1 MRGAR
6 VTSGGDR
13 GDSSVPDDVWEQF
26 LRDSVEGV
34 ADAPKEPSARAR
46 VVTERLRDQPAG
58 NDGWRAYTP
67 AAPARRTKGWYLV
80 GLLAAVALLVAAF
93 DPWNMIGAS
102 GGDGASGPPLAQESA
117 RPTDAPPVEPA
128 ERPTL
133 AEPFRGSPAV
143 RWADGAAGITVPAA
157 RATGWMSKEQVEKAL
172 RQTRDFLVATS
183 LDPAVLRGERPAE
196 AIALIN
202 PHQKDV
208 KDYLAVAFGTPT
220 EENDPL
226 LLFSRFDTSY
236 ARLAGDVVKTRGR
249 MTFREGDR
257 GALQVTTD
265 VTYVY
270 PVVRA
275 GAGGD
280 EVVRTIARREVVVN
294 WDDPSKIITKAGTLS
309 LVSYKVDMT
318 NGGCDTHTGYFTP
331 EFGTRGADSGSAE
344 GETVDPYDR
353 STSIFGGTGS
363 PGGGCRTASRS

>member
-1 MRGAR
+1 MR
-6 VTSGGDR
+6 SGGDR

-46 VVTERLRDQPAG
+46 VVAERLRNEPAG
-58 NDGWRAYTP
+58 NDGWRTYTP
-67 AAPARRTKGWYLV
+67 AAPARRTKRRYLV
-80 GLLAAVALLVAAF
+80 GLLAAVALLVVAF

-102 GGDGASGPPLAQESA
+102 GGSGAFGPPLAQESA

-143 RWADGAAGITVPAA
+143 RWADGTAGITVPAA
-157 RATGWMSKEQVEKAL
+157 RATGWMSKAQVEKAL
-172 RQTRDFLVATS
+172 RQTRDFLVASS
-183 LDPAVLRGERPAE
+183 LDPAVLRGERPTK

-202 PHQKDV
+202 PRQKGV
-208 KDYLAVAFGTPT
+208 KDYLAGAFGTPT

-226 LLFSRFDTSY
+226 LLFSRFDPSS
-236 ARLAGDVVKTRGR
+236 ARLVGDIVKTRGR
-249 MTFREGDR
+249 MTFREGER
-257 GALQVTTD
+257 GALEVTTD

-270 PVVRA
+270 PVARA
-275 GAGGD
+275 GAGSD
-280 EVVRTIARREVVVN
+280 EVVRTIARREVVVS
-294 WDDPSKIITKAGTLS
+294 WDDPSKVITEPGTLS

-331 EFGTRGADSGSAE
+331 AFGTQGSDGGATD

-353 STSIFGGTGS
+353 SKPLFGGTGS
-363 PGGGCRTASRS
+363 PDGACGTASRS

>member
-1 MRGAR
+1 MN
-6 VTSGGDR
+6 TGGDR

-46 VVTERLRDQPAG
+46 VVTDRLRNEPAG
-58 NDGWRAYTP
+58 NDGWRTYTP
-67 AAPARRTKGWYLV
+67 AAPARRRKGRYLV
-80 GLLAAVALLVAAF
+80 GLLAAMALLVVAL

-102 GGDGASGPPLAQESA
+102 GGGAASGPPLAQESG

-128 ERPTL
+128 RRPTP

-143 RWADGAAGITVPAA
+143 RWADGTAGITVPDA
-157 RATGWMSKEQVEKAL
+157 RATGWMSKAQVEKAL

-183 LDPAVLRGERPAE
+183 LDPAVLRGGRPTQ

-208 KDYLAVAFGTPT
+208 KDYLAAAFGTPT

-236 ARLAGDVVKTRGR
+236 ARLAGDIVKTRGR

-294 WDDPSKIITKAGTLS
+294 WDDPSKIITEPGTLS

-331 EFGTRGADSGSAE
+331 EFGTRGSDGGSPD
-344 GETVDPYDR
+344 GETVDPYNR
-353 STSIFGGTGS
+353 STSMSGGTAS
-363 PGGGCRTASRS
+363 PDGGCRTASRS

>member
-1 MRGAR
+1 MR
-6 VTSGGDR
+6 TGGDR

-26 LRDSVEGV
+26 LRESVEGV

-46 VVTERLRDQPAG
+46 VVTERLRNEPAG
-58 NDGWRAYTP
+58 NDGWRTYTP
-67 AAPARRTKGWYLV
+67 AAPARRKKGRHLV

-93 DPWNMIGAS
+93 DPWNIIGAS
-102 GGDGASGPPLAQESA
+102 GEGAASGPPLARESG
-117 RPTDAPPVEPA
+117 RPTEAPPVEPA
-128 ERPTL
+128 QRPTI

-157 RATGWMSKEQVEKAL
+157 RATGWMSKAQVEKAL

-183 LDPAVLRGERPAE
+183 LDPAVLRGERPTE
-196 AIALIN
+196 AVALIN
-202 PHQKDV
+202 PQQKDV
-208 KDYLAVAFGTPT
+208 KDYLAAAFGTPTT

-226 LLFSRFDTSY
+226 LLFSRFDPSH

-270 PVVRA
+270 PVVQA
-275 GAGGD
+275 AGGD
-280 EVVRTIARREVVVN
+280 EVVRTIARREVVVS
-294 WDDPSKIITKAGTLS
+294 WDDPSKVITEAGTLS

-318 NGGCDTHTGYFTP
+318 NGGCDTHNGYFTP
-331 EFGTRGADSGSAE
+331 QFGTRGADSGSTD
-344 GETVDPYDR
+344 GEVVDPYDR
-353 STSIFGGTGS
+353 SAPMFGGTGS
-363 PGGGCRTASRS
+363 PDDGCRTASRS

>member
-1 MRGAR
+1 MK
-6 VTSGGDR
+6 SGGDR
-13 GDSSVPDDVWEQF
+13 DDSSVPDDVWEQF

-46 VVTERLRDQPAG
+46 EVTERLRDQPAG
-58 NDGWRAYTP
+58 NEGWRTYTP
-67 AAPARRTKGWYLV
+67 AAPARRKKGRYLV

-102 GGDGASGPPLAQESA
+102 GGSGASGPPLAQESG

-128 ERPTL
+128 QRPTL

-143 RWADGAAGITVPAA
+143 RWADGTAGITVPAA
-157 RATGWMSKEQVEKAL
+157 RATGWMSKTQVEKAL
-172 RQTRDFLVATS
+172 LRTRDFLFASS
-183 LDPAVLRGERPAE
+183 LDPAVLRGERPAK

-208 KDYLAVAFGTPT
+208 KDYLAAAFGTPT

-236 ARLAGDVVKTRGR
+236 ARPAGDIVKTRGR
-249 MTFREGDR
+249 MTFREGER

-275 GAGGD
+275 EAGSD

-294 WDDPSKIITKAGTLS
+294 WDDPSKVITEAGTLS

-318 NGGCDTHTGYFTP
+318 NGGCDTLTGYFTP
-331 EFGTRGADSGSAE
+331 EFGGQGSDSGSTD

-353 STSIFGGTGS
+353 STSMFGGTGS
-363 PGGGCRTASRS
+363 PDGGCRTASRS

>member
-1 MRGAR
+1 MR
-6 VTSGGDR
+6 TGGDQ

-34 ADAPKEPSARAR
+34 PDAPKEPSARAR
-46 VVTERLRDQPAG
+46 VVTERLRNEPAG
-58 NDGWRAYTP
+58 TEGWRTHTP
-67 AAPARRTKGWYLV
+67 AAPARRKKGWYLV
-80 GLLAAVALLVAAF
+80 GLLAAGALLVAAL
-93 DPWNMIGAS
+93 DPWDMIGTS
-102 GGDGASGPPLAQESA
+102 GGSAASGPPLAQESG
-117 RPTDAPPVEPA
+117 RPTGAPPEEPA
-128 ERPTL
+128 RRPTL

-143 RWADGAAGITVPAA
+143 RWADGTAGITVPAA

-183 LDPAVLRGERPAE
+183 LDPSVLRGERPTR

-208 KDYLAVAFGTPT
+208 QDYLAAAFGTPT

-226 LLFSRFDTSY
+226 LLFSRFDPSY
-236 ARLAGDVVKTRGR
+236 ARPAGDIVKTRGR

-294 WDDPSKIITKAGTLS
+294 WDDPSKIITEAGTLS

-318 NGGCDTHTGYFTP
+318 NGGCDIHTGYFTP
-331 EFGTRGADSGSAE
+331 EFGTQGADGGSTD

-353 STSIFGGTGS
+353 STSAFDGPAS
-363 PGGGCRTASRS
+363 PDDGCRTASRS

>member
-1 MRGAR
+1 MR
-6 VTSGGDR
+6 TGGEQ

-34 ADAPKEPSARAR
+34 PDAPKEPSARAR
-46 VVTERLRDQPAG
+46 VVTERLRDEPSG
-58 NDGWRAYTP
+58 NDGWRTYTP
-67 AAPARRTKGWYLV
+67 AAPARRGKGRYLL
-80 GLLAAVALLVAAF
+80 GLVAAVALLVVAF
-93 DPWNMIGAS
+93 DPWDVIGTS
-102 GGDGASGPPLAQESA
+102 GGGTASGPPLAQESG
-117 RPTDAPPVEPA
+117 RPTEAPPVEPA
-128 ERPTL
+128 QRATL

-157 RATGWMSKEQVEKAL
+157 RATGWMSKAQVEKAL

-196 AIALIN
+196 AVAVIN

-208 KDYLAVAFGTPT
+208 KDYLAAAFDTPT

-226 LLFSRFDTSY
+226 LLFSRFDASY
-236 ARLAGDVVKTRGR
+236 ARPAGDVVKTRGR

-270 PVVRA
+270 PVVPA
-275 GAGGD
+275 AGGD
-280 EVVRTIARREVVVN
+280 EVVRTIARREVVVS
-294 WDDPSKIITKAGTLS
+294 WDDPSKVITEPGTLS

-318 NGGCDTHTGYFTP
+318 NGGCDDNTGYFTP
-331 EFGTRGADSGSAE
+331 EFGRSGADGGPADSD
-344 GETVDPYDR
+344 TVDPYDR
-353 STSIFGGTGS
+353 STSMFGGTGS
-363 PGGGCRTASRS
+363 PDGGCRTASRS

>member
-1 MRGAR
+1 MS
-6 VTSGGDR
+6 SGGDR

-46 VVTERLRDQPAG
+46 VVTERLRDAPAG
-58 NDGWRAYTP
+58 NDGWRTYTP
-67 AAPARRTKGWYLV
+67 APARRKKGRYLV
-80 GLLAAVALLVAAF
+80 GLLASVALLVVAF

-102 GGDGASGPPLAQESA
+102 DADGASGPPLAQESG
-117 RPTDAPPVEPA
+117 RPTGAPPVEPA
-128 ERPTL
+128 RLPTL

-143 RWADGAAGITVPAA
+143 RWADGTAGITVPAA
-157 RATGWMSKEQVEKAL
+157 RATGWMSKAQVEKAL
-172 RQTRDFLVATS
+172 RQTRDFLAASS
-183 LDPAVLRGERPAE
+183 LDPAVLRGERPTK

-208 KDYLAVAFGTPT
+208 KDYLAAAFGTPT

-226 LLFSRFDTSY
+226 LLFSRFDSSY
-236 ARLAGDVVKTRGR
+236 ARVAGDVVKTRGR
-249 MTFREGDR
+249 MTFLEGDR

-275 GAGGD
+275 GAGSD

-294 WDDPSKIITKAGTLS
+294 WDDPSKIITEPGTLS

-318 NGGCDTHTGYFTP
+318 NGGCDTFTGYFTP
-331 EFGTRGADSGSAE
+331 EFGTRGSDTGATG
-344 GETVDPYDR
+344 GEAVDPYDR
-353 STSIFGGTGS
+353 SEPMFGGTGS
-363 PGGGCRTASRS
+363 QDGGCRTASRS